1 VTQKVEAL
9 LSQIVSSDIARE
21 TWMNGMNTVFGMS
34 PLAMIMAGRE
44 EEVISYLKYQIEGPY

>member
-1 VTQKVEAL
+1 MTQAVEAL

-21 TWMNGMNTVFGMS
+21 IWMNGMNTVFGMS